1 MLILGWQRESLEIFS
16 FFFSAEMA
24 NSLKRLSKTCLILGE
39 AVNSADLANR
49 ALEIYNKTYE
59 NMPHR
64 EVCANHLYN
73 NVHVFKRIF
82 LQ

>member
-1 MLILGWQRESLEIFS
+1 
-16 FFFSAEMA
+16 MA

>member
-1 MLILGWQRESLEIFS
+1 
-16 FFFSAEMA
+16 MA

-39 AVNSADLANR
+39 TVNSADLANR
-49 ALEIYNKTYE
+49 ALEIYNETYGI
-59 NMPHR
+59 MPHR

-73 NVHVFKRIF
+73 NVPVFKRIF

>member
-49 ALEIYNKTYE
+49 ALEIYNETYG
-59 NMPHR
+59 NMRHR